1 MQLFIFLY
9 KEISDLERDIKDVVK
24 TVPEYVGHIRL
35 KKKKKK
41 DSNASLKPPCDR
53 RQKPLLTESSI

>member
-24 TVPEYVGHIRL
+24 TVPEYVGHIR
-35 KKKKKK
+35 
-41 DSNASLKPPCDR
+41 
-53 RQKPLLTESSI
+53 

>member
-41 DSNASLKPPCDR
+41 R
-53 RQKPLLTESSI
+53 